1 MSIRGKRFGLWMA
14 VGTAVFENAPA
25 FYQCLTSKPIAGIAS
40 PETALE
46 DGLGYEKVKE
56 EMELEVEKD
65 GSNAEDEGVWKDEFV
80 RFKESTGVFSVEES
94 ALTVASGRGGMERIE
109 GEIILP
115 ARSPEGSYR
124 VTLLGFKD
132 GNLVA
137 RVEETL
143 SIHLENSVGFLRD
156 LAFQH
161 GWIYGFVAVIVALLA
176 GFGVGALMPSKGGSH

>member
-1 MSIRGKRFGLWMA
+1 MPTRASI
-14 VGTAVFENAPA
+14 
-25 FYQCLTSKPIAGIAS
+25 SGIAS
-40 PETALE
+40 PETALKN
-46 DGLGYEKVKE
+46 GLGLEKVRE

-65 GSNAEDEGVWKDEFV
+65 GSKAEDEGVWKDEFV

-94 ALTVASGRGGMERIE
+94 ALTVANSRGGMERIK
-109 GEIILP
+109 GEIKLP

-137 RVEETL
+137 RVDETL
-143 SIHLENSVGFLRD
+143 SIHLESSVSFLRD

-161 GWIYGFVAVIVALLA
+161 GWIYGIVAVIVALLA
-176 GFGVGALMPSKGGSH
+176 GFGVGALMPSKDGGGH